1 MSLFDTAKNLLL
13 RLNKSQDL
21 LGDLDKQVV
30 KLQTQ
35 TPLDPYR
42 KRDIVQLLQATSG
55 ETKKDSITN
64 IMDQITKEM
73 SGAMPSP
80 SRIAMYDSIQ
90 EIRKKI
96 PILSRATRI
105 WVDNILSPDDINK
118 KALRIMIDDET
129 EIKKEEFA
137 DLIREFRDYVKY
149 LELES
154 TIDGILTSTLL
165 EGDRFVEITTEDN
178 MLNVAFQASN
188 IKLKEEQTDSTE
200 PSLVF
205 IETPEL
211 IPNSAVSLRIHEE
224 ESDFDMFEK
233 KFLTEAGKDKDDKKK
248 DKDKKDKDEKDDK
261 KDKEDDSE
269 IRPEVYEKIP
279 DQPFDVRIAKFQDS
293 NIAIQDI
300 KLREID
306 PRNIIVLHKNKWV
319 MGYLYVEQ
327 LVESTTSSSRRKN
340 DKYPEEKSASDQLAQ
355 KLYIQVKK
363 YLSNKSI
370 DEIPEEFKDLITKI
384 LMNNP
389 TQQVLVRF
397 IPVNNMQH
405 FKYPSSENDPY
416 GESYFA
422 DLLYIIKLYLARLT
436 SSTLYRL
443 ARVGKHLVFYID
455 VTNTH
460 DARKRIESVK
470 KSVKKREITADDL
483 GSTDAIPTIMSTF
496 EDFYIPTRGGQR
508 MVDIDTLELGTMAD
522 VTDEDNFYLK
532 NILTGIEI
540 PPSYLGIEEFNST
553 KSTLSQ
559 ESMVFA
565 RSIIRMQK
573 IFSAQ
578 YTSLLQK
585 IYRIIHAKK
594 LNSLYLSVI
603 CGFSPPAAINVEN
616 TSTYY
621 NKVRSIYSD
630 LEEMGVPE
638 DYIRRRYMPEIEWE
652 TIMLEELQR
661 KKEKD
666 QVESRELGFENPFE
680 SGGSDFGGAGTEDA
694 GQQAAGNMFGAADV
708 GGGEK

>member
-1 MSLFDTAKNLLL
+1 MPLFDKAKDLLL

-21 LGDLDKQVV
+21 LGDLDKQIV

-35 TPLDPYR
+35 TPLDPYK
-42 KRDIVQLLQATSG
+42 KRDIVQLLQAVNG
-55 ETKKDSITN
+55 DKKDTITN
-64 IMDQITKEM
+64 IMDQITKEIA
-73 SGAMPSP
+73 GATPSP
-80 SRIAMYDSIQ
+80 SRINMYDSIQ

-129 EIKKEEFA
+129 EIKKEEFT

-149 LELES
+149 LELEAN
-154 TIDGILTSTLL
+154 IDKILTSTLL
-165 EGDRFVEITTEDN
+165 EGDRFVEITTETN
-178 MLNVAFQASN
+178 MLNVALQANN
-188 IKLKEEQTDSTE
+188 IKLKEEQSNINETNIIF
-200 PSLVF
+200 V
-205 IETPEL
+205 ETPEL
-211 IPNSAVSLRIHEE
+211 VHERKNNLRIDEN
-224 ESDFDMFEK
+224 ESEFESFDK
-233 KFLTEAGKDKDDKKK
+233 RFLLEAGKDKDKDKEDKK
-248 DKDKKDKDEKDDK
+248 DKDKDTELM
-261 KDKEDDSE
+261 
-269 IRPEVYEKIP
+269 PEVYDKIP
-279 DQPFDVRIAKFQDS
+279 DQPFDVRISKFKDS
-293 NIAIQDI
+293 DIAIQDI
-300 KLREID
+300 KLHEID
-306 PRNIIVLHKNKWV
+306 PRNMIILHKNKWV

-327 LVESTTSSSRRKN
+327 IMTETTSVARRKN
-340 DKYPEEKSASDQLAQ
+340 AKYPEEKGVSDQLIQ
-355 KLYIQVKK
+355 KLYSQVRK
-363 YLSNKSI
+363 YLSNKAI
-370 DEIPEEFKDLITKI
+370 DDIPEEFKDLITKI

-389 TQQVLVRF
+389 SQNILVRF
-397 IPVNNMQH
+397 IPINNIQH
-405 FKYPSSENDPY
+405 FKYPSSENEPY
-416 GESYFA
+416 GESYFV

-436 SSTLYRL
+436 ASTLYRL

-508 MVDIDTLELGTMAD
+508 MVDIETLELGTMAD
-522 VTDEDNFYLK
+522 VTEEDNFYLK

-553 KSTLSQ
+553 KATLSQ

-573 IFSAQ
+573 IFSEQ

-585 IYRIIHAKK
+585 IYRIIHNKN
-594 LNSLYLSVI
+594 LNPLYLSII
-603 CGFSPPAAINVEN
+603 CGFAPPAAINVEN

-621 NKVRSIYSD
+621 NKVRSIYDD
-630 LEEMGVPE
+630 LEEMGVPS

-661 KKEKD
+661 KKEKEK
-666 QVESRELGFENPFE
+666 VEPGELGFENPF
-680 SGGSDFGGAGTEDA
+680 GGEMEEEQPT
-694 GQQAAGNMFGAADV
+694 GNPFSPA
-708 GGGEK
+708 GGGEANV